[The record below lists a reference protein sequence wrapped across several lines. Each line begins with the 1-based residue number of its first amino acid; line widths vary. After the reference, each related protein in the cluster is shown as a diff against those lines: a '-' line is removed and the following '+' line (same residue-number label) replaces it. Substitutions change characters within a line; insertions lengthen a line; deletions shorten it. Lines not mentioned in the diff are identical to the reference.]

1 MLLPVDGG
9 IQVEQ
14 AASAGNLA
22 FVALAEAGTLDLVT
36 AGEHE
41 SLFAEW
47 AWPVSYKTGQIRRF
61 GGALYQC
68 LTAHESQ
75 ETWPPPDAPSL
86 WVKIANPSEEWPP
99 WAQPIGAMDAYPLGA
114 RVRHKGE
121 HWTSAVENNVWEPGV
136 FGWEAESNG

>member
-9 IQVEQ
+9 SQVEQ
-14 AASAGNLA
+14 AASAGHLA
-22 FVALAEAGTLDLVT
+22 FVALAEAGTLDPVT

-61 GGALYQC
+61 GGSLYQC

-75 ETWPPPDAPSL
+75 ETWTPPDAASL
-86 WVKIANPSEEWPP
+86 WVKISNPSEEWPP